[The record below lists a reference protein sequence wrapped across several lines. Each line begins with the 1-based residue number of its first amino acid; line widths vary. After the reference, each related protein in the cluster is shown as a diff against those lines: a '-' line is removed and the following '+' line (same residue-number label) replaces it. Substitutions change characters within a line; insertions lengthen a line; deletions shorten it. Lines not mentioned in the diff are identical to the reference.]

1 MARLY
6 PSMHTVGAEPR
17 ISSSLT
23 TSAPTGRSIA
33 PHGLELVPRPVEVC
47 CSEVVETRWSTPR

>member
-6 PSMHTVGAEPR
+6 PSMDTVGAEPR
-17 ISSSLT
+17 ISSRLT
-23 TSAPTGRSIA
+23 TIAPTGRSVA

-47 CSEVVETRWSTPR
+47 CSGVVETRWSTVR